1 MTDEFQTEELLL
13 LLKKINIDMET
24 RLDRKLKKQDV
35 SGTQVYFLAYILRHH
50 PNGTYITQLCREIGV
65 SKATMSTLVK
75 KLREKGYLYFLED
88 PKDIRKKMVF
98 PTEQL
103 KDKREELLAQ
113 VQQMEN
119 EICRVLN
126 LKEKKQLRELE
137 QKILLG
143 LKKDEEVTP

>member
-1 MTDEFQTEELLL
+1 
-13 LLKKINIDMET
+13 
-24 RLDRKLKKQDV
+24 
-35 SGTQVYFLAYILRHH
+35 
-50 PNGTYITQLCREIGV
+50 
-65 SKATMSTLVK
+65 
-75 KLREKGYLYFLED
+75 
-88 PKDIRKKMVF
+88 MVF

-137 QKILLG
+137 QKMLLG

>member
-1 MTDEFQTEELLL
+1 
-13 LLKKINIDMET
+13 
-24 RLDRKLKKQDV
+24 
-35 SGTQVYFLAYILRHH
+35 
-50 PNGTYITQLCREIGV
+50 
-65 SKATMSTLVK
+65 
-75 KLREKGYLYFLED
+75 
-88 PKDIRKKMVF
+88 MVF

-126 LKEKKQLRELE
+126 LKETKQLRELE
-137 QKILLG
+137 QKMLLG

>member
-1 MTDEFQTEELLL
+1 
-13 LLKKINIDMET
+13 
-24 RLDRKLKKQDV
+24 
-35 SGTQVYFLAYILRHH
+35 
-50 PNGTYITQLCREIGV
+50 
-65 SKATMSTLVK
+65 
-75 KLREKGYLYFLED
+75 
-88 PKDIRKKMVF
+88 MVF

>member
-1 MTDEFQTEELLL
+1 MNFTFKKKCARISNGQDSKQT
-13 LLKKINIDMET
+13 NCS
-24 RLDRKLKKQDV
+24 DRNKGFC
-35 SGTQVYFLAYILRHH
+35 SGT
-50 PNGTYITQLCREIGV
+50 GTG
-65 SKATMSTLVK
+65 
-75 KLREKGYLYFLED
+75 GYLYFLED

-137 QKILLG
+137 QKMLLG